1 MEQMNETTYDLRR
14 YQLDLLE
21 ILDAFT
27 AICRDKGLRYYLN
40 AGTLLGAVR
49 HGGFI
54 PWDDDIDVCMPRGDY
69 ECFLSC
75 APAMLPP
82 HLRAVWFGAQTRDEH
97 PQYYCQI
104 QNLRLPITQYVA
116 DIPRETFAWI
126 DVFPLDGMPGGR
138 LHRKLH
144 GLELLYRRARVQLSM
159 FEQNVNVH
167 KRGRPWHERAVIALY
182 RATGIG
188 KGSDTFRMME
198 KLDRALRR
206 CPADESPVWVNFMG
220 AYKLKES
227 FPADAYGAGVPCVF
241 EGRELMIPRQSARI
255 LTQLYG
261 DYMIPRMP
269 SEEDSHRIVRRAD
282 AGN

>member
-27 AICRDKGLRYYLN
+27 AICREKGLRYYLN

-75 APAMLPP
+75 APAML
-82 HLRAVWFGAQTRDEH
+82 
-97 PQYYCQI
+97 
-104 QNLRLPITQYVA
+104 
-116 DIPRETFAWI
+116 
-126 DVFPLDGMPGGR
+126 
-138 LHRKLH
+138 
-144 GLELLYRRARVQLSM
+144 
-159 FEQNVNVH
+159 EQNVNVH

-269 SEEDSHRIVRRAD
+269 SEEDSHRIVRRTD
-282 AGN
+282 AEN

>member
-1 MEQMNETTYDLRR
+1 MTLQEFYRGKRVLVTGHTGFKGTWL
-14 YQLDLLE
+14 
-21 ILDAFT
+21 
-27 AICRDKGLRYYLN
+27 CR
-40 AGTLLGAVR
+40 
-49 HGGFI
+49 
-54 PWDDDIDVCMPRGDY
+54 
-69 ECFLSC
+69 
-75 APAMLPP
+75 MLTG
-82 HLRAVWFGAQTRDEH
+82 FGAEVTGFALNPPTH
-97 PQYYCQI
+97 P
-104 QNLRLPITQYVA
+104 NLHDRAGLSGQMTDIRGNVCDFSALQAAFAMSRPEIVIHLAAQPIVRESYR
-116 DIPRETFAWI
+116 IPRETFAWI

-269 SEEDSHRIVRRAD
+269 SEEDSHRIVRRTD